1 MADEQYRWLNR
12 DAAERLL
19 RGEPLEA
26 VDADTRAHADR
37 LAEVLGALTAEV
49 PPVSPLSA
57 ELPGEEA
64 ALAAFRSARTARS
77 AENAENAEA
86 TEPGRGPRTHTATAP
101 AADAGLVRL
110 GRPGR
115 SGADGRRARW
125 ARPVRFGLVAALAAG
140 MLGGVAVAAGSGALS
155 AFRDDEPEPSAT
167 LSAGQSPDRPLLS
180 PSPSAEAGDGER
192 GILGGPTPEDSPD
205 ASSKGDAPSGEG
217 TGGTGEDGQP
227 GDTGQDEGSTQEWW
241 NSVFSACRDVRDGKE
256 LDADRRRGLED
267 AAGGKGKGHLKQYC
281 AGVLAGGDNPGT
293 AKRPGTGT
301 GTGSGTGTSDSGDST
316 GPAGGDGDN
325 TRSGNDFGDE
335 DDDSDSGKGRGGGG
349 NGKGDGNGRWNG
361 NGKGKG
367 DKNKGGKGNGG
378 NSHRGQVEAVTPV
391 GAVAVGPDASPVPLS
406 PLSRAL

>member
-49 PPVSPLSA
+49 APVSPQGA

-77 AENAENAEA
+77 VENAEA
-86 TEPGRGPRTHTATAP
+86 AEPGRGSRTHTSTAP

-115 SGADGRRARW
+115 SVSDGRRARW
-125 ARPVRFGLVAALAAG
+125 GRPARFGLVAALAAG

-167 LSAGQSPDRPLLS
+167 MSAAQSPDRPLLS
-180 PSPSAEAGDGER
+180 PSPSAEGDDER
-192 GILGGPTPEDSPD
+192 GILGGPTPEGSPD
-205 ASSKGDAPSGEG
+205 ASAKGDAPSGEG
-217 TGGTGEDGQP
+217 TGGTDEDGQP
-227 GDTGQDEGSTQEWW
+227 GDTGQDEGATQERR
-241 NSVFSACRDVRDGKE
+241 NSVFAACRDVRDGKK
-256 LDADRRRGLED
+256 LGADRRRGLED
-267 AAGGKGKGHLKQYC
+267 AAGGKGEEQLKRYC
-281 AGVLAGGDNPGT
+281 EGVLADGDNPGT
-293 AKRPGTGT
+293 AKRPGTA
-301 GTGSGTGTSDSGDST
+301 TGSGNGTGTSDSGDST
-316 GPAGGDGDN
+316 GPSGGDGGK
-325 TRSGNDFGDE
+325 TRSGGDADAD
-335 DDDSDSGKGRGGGG
+335 DDDSDSGKGRGGDG
-349 NGKGDGNGRWNG
+349 NGKGDGNGRRNG
-361 NGKGKG
+361 NGEHKAG
-367 DKNKGGKGNGG
+367 KGGKGDGG
-378 NSHRGQVEAVTPV
+378 HGHRGQIEAVTPI
-391 GAVAVGPDASPVPLS
+391 GAGVVGPDASPGSLS